1 MKTKFTRI
9 NNLFNFLNCHYND
22 AITASKVDTQIDD
35 SSMVASISVLDRA
48 TLHNTMVIYVH
59 IKGTP
64 KATQT
69 LTVWKGWKKIAR
81 FDVSSWKATDIT
93 NCALT
98 YLPSIN

>member
-35 SSMVASISVLDRA
+35 SSMVTSISVLDRA
-48 TLHNTMVIYVH
+48 TLRDTMVIYVH
-59 IKGTP
+59 IKGRP
-64 KATQT
+64 RATQT
-69 LTVWKGWKKIAR
+69 LTVWKGRQKIAQ
-81 FDVSSWKATDIT
+81 FNVSDRKATDIT